1 MSIATEISSLE
12 AQLKAQHLY
21 DVEGAEVRSRIHW
34 LEEGEKPTRFF
45 FQLEKE
51 RAAKHVINSVFN
63 SQVVEVSSR
72 PAIEQAHVD
81 FYTQLFAAEP
91 VDLFS
96 QRQLFSNL
104 TVKLSNLEH
113 DSCKG
118 SISLPEISAA
128 AQSLSLNKSPGPDG
142 FTLEFYLHFWDL
154 FGPLLVNVYVYKD
167 SFSKGSL
174 CASM

>member
-1 MSIATEISSLE
+1 M
-12 AQLKAQHLY
+12 
-21 DVEGAEVRSRIHW
+21 
-34 LEEGEKPTRFF
+34 
-45 FQLEKE
+45 
-51 RAAKHVINSVFN
+51 
-63 SQVVEVSSR
+63 
-72 PAIEQAHVD
+72 D
-81 FYTQLFAAEP
+81 FYTQLFAAKP

-104 TVKLSNLEH
+104 TVKLSDLEH
-113 DSCKG
+113 DSCEG

-128 AQSLSLNKSPGPDG
+128 AKSLSLNKSPGPDG

-154 FGPLLVNVYVYKD
+154 FGPLLVNVYND